1 MQRVLRKKHTD
12 LLFSLFLLV
21 LLAFSV
27 THMAV
32 ISEGVFSALTLCARA
47 IIPTLFPFLILTDLL
62 LSVEGTEKILS
73 MISFPLAK
81 LLHLSKQ
88 GGTVV
93 LLGAVFGFPMGA
105 KAVAHYYSEGRLS
118 KEESERLLLFCGN
131 ASPFF
136 LIGSVGIGMLSS
148 LKAGITIYGIQ
159 LGVSFICGLILG
171 LFSKNTGKM
180 DKNALFHQKKISFSH
195 TVQGAVRQVLFI
207 SGYVVFFSAIL
218 SFTLPYIK
226 SPFLSRLLASCLEIG
241 NACSLASESGK
252 YALPFCAFSACFSG
266 LSVYFQT
273 LDCIEGSDL
282 STKSYLPIKLICGA
296 LGFYIALFVG

>member
-1 MQRVLRKKHTD
+1 MQRVLRKKNTD
-12 LLFSLFLLV
+12 LLFSVFLLV

-27 THMAV
+27 THMTV
-32 ISEGVFSALTLCARA
+32 ISKGVFSALTLCAHA
-47 IIPTLFPFLILTDLL
+47 ILPTLFPFLILTDLL

-73 MISFPLAK
+73 AISFPLAK
-81 LLHLSKQ
+81 LLHLSKA

-105 KAVAHYYSEGRLS
+105 KAVSRYYSEGRLS

-148 LKAGITIYGIQ
+148 QMAGIMLYGIQ
-159 LGVSFICGLILG
+159 LSVSFICGLILG
-171 LFSKNTGKM
+171 FFSKH
-180 DKNALFHQKKISFSH
+180 KNILDEKTPFPSKKLSFSR
-195 TVQGAVRQVLFI
+195 TVQGAVRQSLFI
-207 SGYVVFFSAIL
+207 SGYIVFFSAIL
-218 SFTLPYIK
+218 ALTLPYIK
-226 SPFLSRLLASCLEIG
+226 SPFLSRLLASVFEIG
-241 NACSLASESGK
+241 NACSFASGSGK

-273 LDCIEGSDL
+273 LDCIEGTDL